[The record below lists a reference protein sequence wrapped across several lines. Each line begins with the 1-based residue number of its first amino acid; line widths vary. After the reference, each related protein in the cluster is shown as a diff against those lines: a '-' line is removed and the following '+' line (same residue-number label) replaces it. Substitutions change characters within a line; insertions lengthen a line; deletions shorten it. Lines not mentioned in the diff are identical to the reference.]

1 MTHNSFASLSRS
13 CAGLAA
19 LLALG
24 SAVLCSPVLCSAV
37 LADIRARNL
46 KPALPVA
53 AEAGDTGAQ
62 AHNRT
67 GANAMAVAQGG
78 HVVSFATRD
87 FDVGKLDADA
97 FGDGEDVK
105 R

>member
-1 MTHNSFASLSRS
+1 MSHTSFARQPRGRAALV
-13 CAGLAA
+13 A
-19 LLALG
+19 LLAL
-24 SAVLCSPVLCSAV
+24 ASPA

-46 KPALPVA
+46 KPTLPAA
-53 AEAGDTGAQ
+53 AEAGDAAAQ
-62 AHNRT
+62 AHTRA